1 MDNLVSETNKR
12 LQKIIDDLKL
22 IKDEYESKLDNTNK
36 EIESEMQK
44 VKTYK
49 ENFFASKEKIEKMN
63 SDIAGFE
70 QDYQNLV
77 EKFKDDELANI
88 LVAANKEVTLKIEE
102 RKRKIVQDKAEMNEL
117 VNKAEKVKQRLV
129 KLTAEKKALEVC
141 LNNIIDSFEYYKK
154 ELTNI
159 IEYSNN
165 NQSNLCNTEKIIDE
179 PSINMDDV
187 NEFIEENSKD
197 EEMINLD
204 EVSDEEEIKDEE
216 VKEEEKTEDVKEN
229 KLDDELEDDDTLY
242 E

>member
-154 ELTNI
+154 ELSNI

-216 VKEEEKTEDVKEN
+216 VKEEKTEEVKEN

>member
-44 VKTYK
+44 VKEYK

-216 VKEEEKTEDVKEN
+216 VKEEKTEEVKEN
-229 KLDDELEDDDTLY
+229 KIDDELEDDDTLY

>member
-216 VKEEEKTEDVKEN
+216 VKEEKTEEVKEN

>member
-117 VNKAEKVKQRLV
+117 VNKAEKVKQKLV

-154 ELTNI
+154 ELTSI

-216 VKEEEKTEDVKEN
+216 VKEEKTEEVKEN

>member
-44 VKTYK
+44 VKEYK

-216 VKEEEKTEDVKEN
+216 VKEEEKTEEVKEN

>member
-154 ELTNI
+154 ELINI

-216 VKEEEKTEDVKEN
+216 VKEEKTEEVKEN